1 MKIPERYKGQLL
13 LSVLIV
19 FLPMLTIRYS
29 VGKTIGTIVSYTR
42 QQNIYTELKKKQGV
56 QSDKGNDNTI
66 FCASFP
72 NTVFSIITQ
81 ENCSIDNYIPFTI
94 RESGGFILETHQLVI
109 KGEFI
114 PMVRIIEKLEN
125 GYGFFKIISVE
136 FSSTSQA
143 YRGDIKELKMTLL
156 IQDISTI

>member
-1 MKIPERYKGQLL
+1 MKFPERYKGQLL

-56 QSDKGNDNTI
+56 QSDKGNDNII
-66 FCASFP
+66 FSASFP

-94 RESGGFILETHQLVI
+94 KESGEFVLETHQLVI